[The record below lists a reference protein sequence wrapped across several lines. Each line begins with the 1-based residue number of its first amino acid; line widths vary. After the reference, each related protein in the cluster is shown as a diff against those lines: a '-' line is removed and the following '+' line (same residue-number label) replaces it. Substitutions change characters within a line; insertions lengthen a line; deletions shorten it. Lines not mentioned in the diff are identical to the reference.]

1 MSKDV
6 AVCRHNEEME
16 ERGKIGWVEARKL
29 FVLRFSFITKCTFK
43 RRGGQSK
50 ADTQTELNMA

>member
-6 AVCRHNEEME
+6 AVCRHNEGME

-43 RRGGQSK
+43 RRGSQSK
-50 ADTQTELNMA
+50 ADT